1 MDLPTFAQLTATV
14 HSYILVRALWGIVC
28 QPVVQPIN
36 WWRLCGKSSTEKAST
51 VMVGEKHITGFAI
64 DADEV
69 AVSVGITTFLYH
81 ETEING

>member
-1 MDLPTFAQLTATV
+1 
-14 HSYILVRALWGIVC
+14 
-28 QPVVQPIN
+28 
-36 WWRLCGKSSTEKAST
+36 
-51 VMVGEKHITGFAI
+51 MVGEKHITGFAI